1 MFSPMLYQCVY
12 VCVCVCVCVYVCM
25 SVFACACVCVP
36 HQGVLAHVL
45 LVCVCVCVCGVY
57 VCMCVCVRA
66 TPGCS
71 RPFYK
76 CVCVC
81 VCVHVRMC
89 VLTCV
94 LTRVCA
100 CVCLT
105 RVLPTHVVPEVDTL
119 GATGARL
126 DRGAQGAEA
135 VQPQVVHTTVHHHVV
150 PWGPIHTFS
159 TEGMRS
165 VSQYTPLVLRYTL
178 YTLYAGH

>member
-12 VCVCVCVCVYVCM
+12 VCVCVCVYVCM
-25 SVFACACVCVP
+25 SLFACACVCVP

-45 LVCVCVCVCGVY
+45 LVCVCVCVC
-57 VCMCVCVRA
+57 VCVFMFACACVCVPHQGVLA
-66 TPGCS
+66 HSTS
-71 RPFYK
+71 
-76 CVCVC
+76 VCVC
-81 VCVHVRMC
+81 VCVRVRMC